1 MAADVLQARL
11 REMGERFLA
20 SLAEELAA
28 LRALTSAAPDAP
40 DAPDAANAIV
50 HRVAGRA
57 GTFGFPAISIQASR
71 LESLIIDGQFGAP
84 AFELALAELEALASA
99 AREAVQ

>member
-28 LRALTSAAPDAP
+28 LRALTSAAP

-84 AFELALAELEALASA
+84 EFELALAELEALASA

>member
-20 SLAEELAA
+20 SLGEELAA
-28 LRALTSAAPDAP
+28 LRALTS

-50 HRVAGRA
+50 HRIAGRA

-84 AFELALAELEALASA
+84 AFAPALAELEALASA
-99 AREAVQ
+99 ARAAVQ